1 MICMAFSMNQSINL
15 LYSSIQ
21 FHFKRQTMP
30 SSIKIA
36 ISHICTHARACTRT
50 MLSTMTKRQKR
61 EQYKSQWNRKRCY
74 TNSEHWCCVDC
85 YTQFTAFYSFSFVFF
100 FSLSFDSKFICV
112 FTRCCYWSSANRHLF
127 SFITSPPFHT
137 FVSKPI
143 LALWALISV
152 FYF

>member
-100 FSLSFDSKFICV
+100 FLSHSIRSSSVFLHAAVIEAAQIATSFLSSLPLHS
-112 FTRCCYWSSANRHLF
+112 THLF
-127 SFITSPPFHT
+127 QNQFWRCEH
-137 FVSKPI
+137 
-143 LALWALISV
+143 
-152 FYF
+152 